1 MRVFALFD
9 DPHAIQEVRDA
20 LEKEGRGDEVVRI
33 VTPERKDPS
42 PGTGGETDD
51 SQPQRVAPVM
61 GGGQSIS
68 GPAVVNQTGR
78 TSPRTIVDNALD
90 SLGSYNLPH
99 GEREAFAQAMRHQH
113 AQILILDVDEDQAKA
128 TEEMLREGGAQLV
141 AST

>member
-51 SQPQRVAPVM
+51 PQQPRVAPVM

-68 GPAVVNQTGR
+68 GPAVVNQSGR
-78 TSPRTIVDNALD
+78 SSPRTIVDNALD

-99 GEREAFAQAMRHQH
+99 GERDAFAQALRHGHSQV
-113 AQILILDVDEDQAKA
+113 LILETDEDRAEA
-128 TEEMLREGGAQLV
+128 TKEMLRDRGAQLV